1 MFGEITLLMVLQGA
15 ALIAAGAA
23 AGYFLALQSFDKQR
37 DKLNDELE
45 NARAEIKEQR
55 EKVDKHFLKTA
66 LLFNRLTDNYRE
78 IYEHL
83 ATGAQTLCSP
93 QTSTPKL
100 DQPETRVLPAIEASA
115 AENEAESESELAA
128 THSPHPDTA
137 ATAPVKA
144 ESGEK
149 PAAEPPAEET
159 PSPDKATEQKAKAEA
174 EAEAP
179 QPETTEV
186 SKADKSVADDTHLG
200 ADATPAPT
208 EVSEEK
214 PAPKA
219 SAATA
224 AGEEKSTPETSTAT
238 DAGKKKP
245 IPEVPTA
252 PEVAAD
258 VDRYKSPPSIH

>member
-23 AGYFLALQSFDKQR
+23 AGYFLALQRFDKQR

-66 LLFNRLTDNYRE
+66 LLFNRLTDDYRE

-93 QTSTPKL
+93 QTSAPKL
-100 DQPETRVLPAIEASA
+100 DQPETRVLPAIEAIA
-115 AENEAESESELAA
+115 AESEGEQAA
-128 THSPHPDTA
+128 TQAPRADA
-137 ATAPVKA
+137 AAP
-144 ESGEK
+144 ETEGRDK
-149 PAAEPPAEET
+149 PAAETSAEET
-159 PSPDKATEQKAKAEA
+159 PSPDKTTEQKAKAEA
-174 EAEAP
+174 EAP
-179 QPETTEV
+179 QPETAEV

>member
-23 AGYFLALQSFDKQR
+23 AGYFLALKGFDKQR

-45 NARAEIKEQR
+45 NARTEIKEQR

-93 QTSTPKL
+93 QTSKPKL

-115 AENEAESESELAA
+115 AEKVNESESELAA
-128 THSPHPDTA
+128 THSPHPDTP
-137 ATAPVKA
+137 APAKA
-144 ESGEK
+144 EGDKK
-149 PAAEPPAEET
+149 PATEAAPPIPEEV
-159 PSPDKATEQKAKAEA
+159 ALQKAKAET
-174 EAEAP
+174 P
-179 QPETTEV
+179 QPDASET
-186 SKADKSVADDTHLG
+186 SSDDKSTTDTPPVG

-208 EVSEEK
+208 GISEEK
-214 PAPKA
+214 PATKA
-219 SAATA
+219 STTT
-224 AGEEKSTPETSTAT
+224 ESDE
-238 DAGKKKP
+238 KKP
-245 IPEVPTA
+245 TSEA
-252 PEVAAD
+252 PAPAETGANI
-258 VDRYKSPPSIH
+258 DRYKSPPSIH

>member
-23 AGYFLALQSFDKQR
+23 AGYFLALKGFDKQR

-45 NARAEIKEQR
+45 NARTEIKEQR

-93 QTSTPKL
+93 QTNKPKL
-100 DQPETRVLPAIEASA
+100 DQPETRVLPAIEATST
-115 AENEAESESELAA
+115 AENECESESEPTA

-137 ATAPVKA
+137 ATAPTKA
-144 ESGEK
+144 EDGEK
-149 PAAEPPAEET
+149 PTAEAAAETPMSEEATPP
-159 PSPDKATEQKAKAEA
+159 KAKT
-174 EAEAP
+174 EAP
-179 QPETTEV
+179 QADATKT
-186 SKADKSVADDTHLG
+186 SADDKSSTDTPVG

-208 EVSEEK
+208 GISEEK
-214 PAPKA
+214 PA
-219 SAATA
+219 T
-224 AGEEKSTPETSTAT
+224 ETSTAT
-238 DAGKKKP
+238 STATTSDEEKP
-245 IPEVPTA
+245 ASETPTPSETGA
-252 PEVAAD
+252 N
-258 VDRYKSPPSIH
+258 VDRHKSPPSIH